1 MANNKQL
8 ENRNKCSLNFLYKS
22 SWIFVLQHLSWILAI
37 TMNAFITLT
46 LVAAAASAC
55 PEMTH
60 MECGTEEMLCPGG
73 MDSEGC
79 PMPDMCMPMMG
90 EMN

>member
-1 MANNKQL
+1 MFA
-8 ENRNKCSLNFLYKS
+8 
-22 SWIFVLQHLSWILAI
+22 VLHLSWILAI